1 MSVVA
6 RDRTIV
12 EVVAKKTLEHEGHP
26 DHRALAGGSARA
38 GVFGFSDG
46 LVSNVSLIIGFAA
59 GGVDSSMVRLAGI
72 AAAVA
77 GAASMAAGEWVSIS
91 AQNDLVKR
99 EMALELRELKLH
111 PEAETSELAAMYRQ
125 HGMSREQAAASAR
138 EVMRDPERA
147 VIVHARE
154 EFGLDAGNL
163 PNPIQIGLISLI
175 TFLAGAMLP
184 VIPWIFSS
192 GDTARYL
199 SVSVAIVAAAI
210 AGYAVGQQSERSKI
224 STALRQVVIMLLAVG
239 VTYVIGRLV
248 GVSIN

>member
-1 MSVVA
+1 MA
-6 RDRTIV
+6 N
-12 EVVAKKTLEHEGHP
+12 KTLEHEGHP

-59 GGVDSSMVRLAGI
+59 GGVGPDIVRLAGI

-111 PEAETSELAAMYRQ
+111 SEAETSELAAMYRQ
-125 HGMSREQAAASAR
+125 HGMSREQAAASAK

-154 EFGLDAGNL
+154 DFGLDAGNL
-163 PNPIQIGLISLI
+163 PNPIQIALISLL

-184 VIPWIFSS
+184 VLPWLFTN
-192 GDTARYL
+192 GNTARFL
-199 SVSVAIVAAAI
+199 SVAVAIAAATV
-210 AGYAVGQQSERSKI
+210 AGYAIGQQDERSKF
-224 STALRQVVIMLLAVG
+224 SSAVRQVAIMLLAVG

-248 GVSIN
+248 GVSLN

>member
-1 MSVVA
+1 MGVVD
-6 RDRTIV
+6 RDTTIV
-12 EVVAKKTLEHEGHP
+12 EGMAKNSLEHEGHP

-59 GGVDSSMVRLAGI
+59 GGVDASVVRLAGI

-91 AQNDLVKR
+91 AQNELVER
-99 EMALELRELKLH
+99 EMALELRELKIH

-163 PNPIQIGLISLI
+163 PNPLQIGLISLI

-184 VIPWIFSS
+184 VLPWIFASGSAAKYSS
-192 GDTARYL
+192 
-199 SVSVAIVAAAI
+199 VIVAIVAASI
-210 AGYAVGQQSERSKI
+210 AGYMIGQQAERSKI
-224 STALRQVVIMLLAVG
+224 SSAARQVAIMLLAVG
-239 VTYVIGRLV
+239 VTYIIGRLV
-248 GVSIN
+248 GVTIN

>member
-1 MSVVA
+1 MRVVD
-6 RDRTIV
+6 RYRTIV
-12 EVVAKKTLEHEGHP
+12 EVVANKTLEHEGHP

-59 GGVDSSMVRLAGI
+59 GGVGPDIVRLAGI

-125 HGMSREQAAASAR
+125 HGMSREQAAASAK
-138 EVMRDPERA
+138 EVMQDPERA

-163 PNPIQIGLISLI
+163 PKPIQIALISLL

-184 VIPWIFSS
+184 VLPWLFTN
-192 GDTARYL
+192 GNTARFL
-199 SVSVAIVAAAI
+199 SVAVAIAAATV
-210 AGYAVGQQSERSKI
+210 AGYAIGQQAERSKF
-224 STALRQVVIMLLAVG
+224 SSAVRQVAIMLLAVG

-248 GVSIN
+248 GVSLN

>member
-1 MSVVA
+1 M
-6 RDRTIV
+6 
-12 EVVAKKTLEHEGHP
+12 AKNSLEHEGHP

-59 GGVDSSMVRLAGI
+59 GGVDSSVVRLAGI

-91 AQNDLVKR
+91 AQNELVER
-99 EMALELRELKLH
+99 EMALELRELKIH

-125 HGMSREQAAASAR
+125 HGMSRDQAAASAK

-163 PNPIQIGLISLI
+163 PNPIQIAFISLV

-184 VIPWIFSS
+184 VVPWIFSG
-192 GDTARYL
+192 GDSARYA
-199 SVSVAIVAAAI
+199 SVIVAVIAAAV
-210 AGYAVGQQSERSKI
+210 AGYAIGLQAERSKI
-224 STALRQVVIMLLAVG
+224 SSAVRQVAIMLLAVG
-239 VTYVIGRLV
+239 VTYTIGRLV
-248 GVSIN
+248 GVTIN

>member
-1 MSVVA
+1 MRVVD
-6 RDRTIV
+6 RYRTIV

-59 GGVDSSMVRLAGI
+59 GGVGPDIVRLAGI

-125 HGMSREQAAASAR
+125 HGMSREQAAASAK

-163 PNPIQIGLISLI
+163 PNPIQIGLISLL

-184 VIPWIFSS
+184 VLPWLFSS
-192 GDTARYL
+192 GNTARFL
-199 SVSVAIVAAAI
+199 SVAVAIVAATV
-210 AGYAVGQQSERSKI
+210 AGYAIGQQAERSKI
-224 STALRQVVIMLLAVG
+224 SSALRQVAIMLLAVG

-248 GVSIN
+248 GVSLN

>member
-1 MSVVA
+1 M
-6 RDRTIV
+6 
-12 EVVAKKTLEHEGHP
+12 AKKSLEHEGHP

-59 GGVDSSMVRLAGI
+59 GGVDASVVRLAGI

-91 AQNDLVKR
+91 AQNELVER
-99 EMALELRELKLH
+99 EMALELRELKIH

-184 VIPWIFSS
+184 VLPWIFGSGSAAKYSS
-192 GDTARYL
+192 
-199 SVSVAIVAAAI
+199 VIVAIIAASI
-210 AGYAVGQQSERSKI
+210 AGYVIGQQAERSKI
-224 STALRQVVIMLLAVG
+224 SSAVRQVAIMLLAVG
-239 VTYVIGRLV
+239 VTYIIGRLV
-248 GVSIN
+248 GVTIN

>member
-1 MSVVA
+1 MCVVD

-12 EVVAKKTLEHEGHP
+12 DAVANKTAEHEGHP

-38 GVFGFSDG
+38 GIFGFSDG

-59 GGVDSSMVRLAGI
+59 GGVGSSVVRLAGI

-91 AQNDLVKR
+91 AQNELVQR
-99 EMALELRELKLH
+99 EMALELRELKIH

-125 HGMSREQAAASAR
+125 HGMSREQASASAK

-163 PNPIQIGLISLI
+163 PNPFIIALISLL

-184 VIPWIFSS
+184 VVPWIFSGGNS
-192 GDTARYL
+192 AKYA
-199 SVSVAIVAAAI
+199 SVIVAVIAAALAGAAI
-210 AGYAVGQQSERSKI
+210 GQQAERSKI
-224 STALRQVVIMLLAVG
+224 SSAVRQVSIMLLAVG
-239 VTYVIGRLV
+239 ITYLIGRLV
-248 GVSIN
+248 GVTIN